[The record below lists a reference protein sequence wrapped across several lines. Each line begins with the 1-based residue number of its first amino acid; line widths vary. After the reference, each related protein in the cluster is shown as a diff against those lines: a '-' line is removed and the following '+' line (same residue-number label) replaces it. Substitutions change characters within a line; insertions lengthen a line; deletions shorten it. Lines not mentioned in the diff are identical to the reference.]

1 VPHSSKKKRRA
12 AAQSSSEA
20 KRKSRQNLYIVVGVV
35 AAIVAIAA
43 GVSLYYSY
51 HSTTATSTNAVI
63 YANLKTSQ
71 GTMEVE
77 LFQGLVPAT
86 VNNFVALAESGF
98 YNNLTWH
105 RLQPNFVIQT
115 GDPNTRNGVGNEC
128 NSNLPHE
135 WGTGGSTTTVA
146 FEVVPSLHN
155 NAGYLGMASSG
166 AHLGGTSQFYINLK
180 DNSQLDGSYAVFG
193 KIVSPS
199 GLNIANAIANL
210 PPNPSCPNTGLGAP
224 PANPAE
230 AMLISVT
237 ILNTTSTT

>member
-1 VPHSSKKKRRA
+1 
-12 AAQSSSEA
+12 
-20 KRKSRQNLYIVVGVV
+20 
-35 AAIVAIAA
+35 
-43 GVSLYYSY
+43 
-51 HSTTATSTNAVI
+51 
-63 YANLKTSQ
+63 
-71 GTMEVE
+71 MEVE

-115 GDPNTRNGVGNEC
+115 GDPNTR
-128 NSNLPHE
+128 
-135 WGTGGSTTTVA
+135 TGGSTTTVA